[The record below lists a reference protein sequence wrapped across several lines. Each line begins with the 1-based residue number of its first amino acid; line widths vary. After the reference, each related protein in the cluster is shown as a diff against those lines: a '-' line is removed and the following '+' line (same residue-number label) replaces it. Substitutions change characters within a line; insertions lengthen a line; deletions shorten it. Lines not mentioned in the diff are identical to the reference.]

1 MILSGYPTCI
11 PAMMLGPDPGE
22 GEAAAVEGGAARPER
37 HGQLGV
43 QGLGPAG
50 RVVPGVPSQ
59 LPSRYADIVDIV
71 DITGI
76 VDIEIIVDILDT

>member
-22 GEAAAVEGGAARPER
+22 GEAAAVEGGAAGPER

>member
-1 MILSGYPTCI
+1 MYPCFVV
-11 PAMMLGPDPGE
+11 PDPGE

-50 RVVPGVPSQ
+50 RVVPGLPPQ
-59 LPSRYADIVDIV
+59 LPSRY
-71 DITGI
+71 
-76 VDIEIIVDILDT
+76 VDIEDIL

>member
-22 GEAAAVEGGAARPER
+22 GEAAAVEGGAAGPER

-50 RVVPGVPSQ
+50 RVVTSVPSQ
-59 LPSRYADIVDIV
+59 LPSRYADVVGIV

-76 VDIEIIVDILDT
+76 VDIVIIVNILET

>member
-1 MILSGYPTCI
+1 
-11 PAMMLGPDPGE
+11 MMLGPDPGE

>member
-1 MILSGYPTCI
+1 MILSGHPACI
-11 PAMMLGPDPGE
+11 PAMSCVGPDPGE

-50 RVVPGVPSQ
+50 RVVPGLPPQ
-59 LPSRYADIVDIV
+59 LPGRY
-71 DITGI
+71 
-76 VDIEIIVDILDT
+76 VDIEDIL

>member
-1 MILSGYPTCI
+1 
-11 PAMMLGPDPGE
+11 MMLGPDPGE
-22 GEAAAVEGGAARPER
+22 GEAAAVEGGAAGPER

-59 LPSRYADIVDIV
+59 LPSRNADIVDIV

>member
-1 MILSGYPTCI
+1 MSCV
-11 PAMMLGPDPGE
+11 GPDPGE

-50 RVVPGVPSQ
+50 RVVPGLPPQ
-59 LPSRYADIVDIV
+59 LPSRY
-71 DITGI
+71 
-76 VDIEIIVDILDT
+76 VDIEDIL

>member
-22 GEAAAVEGGAARPER
+22 GEAAAVEGGAAGPER

-50 RVVPGVPSQ
+50 RVVTSVPSQ
-59 LPSRYADIVDIV
+59 LPSRYADIVGIV

-76 VDIEIIVDILDT
+76 VDIVIIVNILET